1 MFLLRDEGYYFIQ
14 SISNAK
20 IETTSDL
27 SKAILFDNVQKAKAL
42 KTYIELDF
50 EYKEIDILE
59 IVLND
64 VDMEG
69 T

>member
-20 IETTSDL
+20 IETTNDL
-27 SKAILFDNVQKAKAL
+27 SKAILFDNIQKAKAL

>member
-20 IETTSDL
+20 IETTSEL
-27 SKAILFDNVQKAKAL
+27 SKAILFDNIQKAKAL